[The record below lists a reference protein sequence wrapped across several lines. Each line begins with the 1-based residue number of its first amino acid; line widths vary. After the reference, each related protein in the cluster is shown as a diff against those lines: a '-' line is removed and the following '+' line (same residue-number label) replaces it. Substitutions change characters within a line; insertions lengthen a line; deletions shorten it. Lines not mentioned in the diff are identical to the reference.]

1 MMKIPAGLRFKYGWV
16 VFLAFLATL
25 SFVSCATISEPA
37 TKSPIVE
44 IATQAPTP
52 TISNTPIPPTPSGI
66 RAVVVGVVREVDGDS
81 ISVQTLEGASLV
93 HLTADSVIQEFAAS
107 SLKDLDMGQETDSGI
122 AARAVIVSL
131 ENTSLFQDQ
140 GDFQIGRATRALVGT
155 IEKIDD
161 GNITINTKLG
171 SRAAKIDTTSTVF
184 MMPAPVST
192 ERLSQGQLVT
202 VTGIE
207 TSDGGI
213 TAQPVLITPEL
224 GGLMSAGRTGGR
236 DGRGGRGGGQG
247 QGGGGGQGQGPPPSN
262 GTVAAPPDFD
272 TERKTGAY
280 DGITF
285 VVTED
290 SRATFR
296 VREQLTLIPLPHH
309 AEMRTTALSGDIHLD
324 GRPSSVVIDLH
335 QLKSDQR
342 FRDRYV
348 RNAMFPD
355 DPKAIFTLLDVG
367 ALPQGFPEGN
377 EVKAQIAGT
386 LNIRGAEFPLG
397 FDVTIQDKGDVITI
411 LGRTRFSW
419 NDLGISPP
427 TAGLVLTP
435 GDEVEV
441 RIALTAK
448 PVR

>member
-1 MMKIPAGLRFKYGWV
+1 
-16 VFLAFLATL
+16 
-25 SFVSCATISEPA
+25 
-37 TKSPIVE
+37 
-44 IATQAPTP
+44 
-52 TISNTPIPPTPSGI
+52 
-66 RAVVVGVVREVDGDS
+66 
-81 ISVQTLEGASLV
+81 
-93 HLTADSVIQEFAAS
+93 
-107 SLKDLDMGQETDSGI
+107 MGRETDSGI
-122 AARAVIVSL
+122 TARAVIVSL

-202 VTGIE
+202 MTGIE

-213 TAQPVLITPEL
+213 TAQSVLITPEL

-236 DGRGGRGGGQG
+236 DGRGGR
-247 QGGGGGQGQGPPPSN
+247 GGGQGQGPPPSN

-296 VREQLTLIPLPHH
+296 VREQLALIPLPHH
-309 AEMRTTALSGDIHLD
+309 AEMRTTALSGDIHWMD
-324 GRPSSVVIDLH
+324 
-335 QLKSDQR
+335 
-342 FRDRYV
+342 V
-348 RNAMFPD
+348 RRR
-355 DPKAIFTLLDVG
+355 L
-367 ALPQGFPEGN
+367 
-377 EVKAQIAGT
+377 
-386 LNIRGAEFPLG
+386 
-397 FDVTIQDKGDVITI
+397 
-411 LGRTRFSW
+411 
-419 NDLGISPP
+419 
-427 TAGLVLTP
+427 
-435 GDEVEV
+435 
-441 RIALTAK
+441 
-448 PVR
+448 

>member
-1 MMKIPAGLRFKYGWV
+1 MMKIPAGPRFKYGWV
-16 VFLAFLATL
+16 VFLASLATL
-25 SFVSCATISEPA
+25 SLVSCATITELA

-44 IATQAPTP
+44 TATQAPSP
-52 TISNTPIPPTPSGI
+52 TVSNTPIPPAPSGI
-66 RAVVVGVVREVDGDS
+66 RVVVVGIVREVDGDS

-122 AARAVIVSL
+122 TARAVIVSL

-140 GDFQIGRATRALVGT
+140 GDFQLGRAGRALVGT

-161 GNITINTKLG
+161 GSIMINTNLG
-171 SRAAKIDTTSTVF
+171 SRTATIDTTSTAF

-192 ERLSQGQLVT
+192 ERLSRGQLVT

-207 TSDGGI
+207 SSDGGI
-213 TAQPVLITPEL
+213 TAQSVLITPEL

-247 QGGGGGQGQGPPPSN
+247 QGPPPSS

-296 VREQLTLIPLPHH
+296 VREQLALIPLPHH

-397 FDVTIQDKGDVITI
+397 FDVTVQDKGDVITI

-427 TAGLVLTP
+427 TAGLVLTL

>member
-1 MMKIPAGLRFKYGWV
+1 MMKIPAGPRFKYGWV
-16 VFLAFLATL
+16 VFLASLATL
-25 SFVSCATISEPA
+25 SLVSCATITELA

-44 IATQAPTP
+44 TATQAPTP

-66 RAVVVGVVREVDGDS
+66 RAVVVGVIREVDGDS

-122 AARAVIVSL
+122 TARAVIVSL

-192 ERLSQGQLVT
+192 ERLSRGQLVT

-207 TSDGGI
+207 SSDGGI
-213 TAQPVLITPEL
+213 TAQSVLITPEL

-236 DGRGGRGGGQG
+236 GGRGGRGGGQG
-247 QGGGGGQGQGPPPSN
+247 QGPPPSS

-290 SRATFR
+290 SGATFR
-296 VREQLTLIPLPHH
+296 VREQLALIPLPHH
-309 AEMRTTALSGDIHLD
+309 AEMHTTALSGDIHLD
-324 GRPSSVVIDLH
+324 GRPSSVVINLH

-367 ALPQGFPEGN
+367 ALPQGFPEGK

-397 FDVTIQDKGDVITI
+397 FNVTVQDKGDVITI
-411 LGRTRFSW
+411 LGRTKFS
-419 NDLGISPP
+419 
-427 TAGLVLTP
+427 
-435 GDEVEV
+435 
-441 RIALTAK
+441 
-448 PVR
+448 

>member
-1 MMKIPAGLRFKYGWV
+1 MIKIPAGPRFKYGWV
-16 VFLAFLATL
+16 VFLSSLATL
-25 SFVSCATISEPA
+25 SLVSCATISELA

-44 IATQAPTP
+44 TANQAPAP
-52 TISNTPIPPTPSGI
+52 TVSNTPIPPTPSGI
-66 RAVVVGVVREVDGDS
+66 RVVVVGIVREVDGDS
-81 ISVQTLEGASLV
+81 ISVQTLEGATSV

-107 SLKDLDMGQETDSGI
+107 SLKDLDIGQRVTAMGQETESGI

-140 GDFQIGRATRALVGT
+140 GDFQVGRAARALVGT

-161 GNITINTKLG
+161 GSITINTKLG
-171 SRAAKIDTTSTVF
+171 SRTATIDTTSTAF

-192 ERLSQGQLVT
+192 ERLSRGQLVT

-207 TSDGGI
+207 SSDGGI
-213 TAQPVLITPEL
+213 TAQSVLITPEL

-236 DGRGGRGGGQG
+236 GGRGGRGGGQG
-247 QGGGGGQGQGPPPSN
+247 QGPPPSS

-296 VREQLTLIPLPHH
+296 VREQLALIPLPHH
-309 AEMRTTALSGDIHLD
+309 AEMRTTALSGDIQLD
-324 GRPSSVVIDLH
+324 GRPSSVQIDLH

-348 RNAMFPD
+348 RQAMFPD

-367 ALPQGFPEGN
+367 ALPQGFPEGK

-397 FDVTIQDKGDVITI
+397 FNVTVQDKGDVITI
-411 LGRTRFSW
+411 LGRTKFSW
-419 NDLGISPP
+419 DDLGISPP
-427 TAGLVLTP
+427 TAGLVLTL

>member
-1 MMKIPAGLRFKYGWV
+1 
-16 VFLAFLATL
+16 
-25 SFVSCATISEPA
+25 
-37 TKSPIVE
+37 
-44 IATQAPTP
+44 
-52 TISNTPIPPTPSGI
+52 
-66 RAVVVGVVREVDGDS
+66 
-81 ISVQTLEGASLV
+81 LV

-107 SLKDLDMGQETDSGI
+107 SLKDLDMGRETDSGI
-122 AARAVIVSL
+122 TARAVIVSL

-213 TAQPVLITPEL
+213 TAQSVLITPEL

-296 VREQLTLIPLPHH
+296 VREQLALIPLPHH
-309 AEMRTTALSGDIHLD
+309 AEMRTTALSGDIHWMD
-324 GRPSSVVIDLH
+324 
-335 QLKSDQR
+335 
-342 FRDRYV
+342 V
-348 RNAMFPD
+348 RRR
-355 DPKAIFTLLDVG
+355 L
-367 ALPQGFPEGN
+367 
-377 EVKAQIAGT
+377 
-386 LNIRGAEFPLG
+386 
-397 FDVTIQDKGDVITI
+397 
-411 LGRTRFSW
+411 
-419 NDLGISPP
+419 
-427 TAGLVLTP
+427 
-435 GDEVEV
+435 
-441 RIALTAK
+441 
-448 PVR
+448 

>member
-1 MMKIPAGLRFKYGWV
+1 
-16 VFLAFLATL
+16 
-25 SFVSCATISEPA
+25 
-37 TKSPIVE
+37 
-44 IATQAPTP
+44 
-52 TISNTPIPPTPSGI
+52 
-66 RAVVVGVVREVDGDS
+66 
-81 ISVQTLEGASLV
+81 
-93 HLTADSVIQEFAAS
+93 
-107 SLKDLDMGQETDSGI
+107 
-122 AARAVIVSL
+122 
-131 ENTSLFQDQ
+131 
-140 GDFQIGRATRALVGT
+140 
-155 IEKIDD
+155 
-161 GNITINTKLG
+161 
-171 SRAAKIDTTSTVF
+171 
-184 MMPAPVST
+184 
-192 ERLSQGQLVT
+192 
-202 VTGIE
+202 
-207 TSDGGI
+207 
-213 TAQPVLITPEL
+213 
-224 GGLMSAGRTGGR
+224 MSAGRG
-236 DGRGGRGGGQG
+236 GRGGRGGGQG
-247 QGGGGGQGQGPPPSN
+247 QGPPPSS

-290 SRATFR
+290 SGATFR
-296 VREQLTLIPLPHH
+296 VREQLALIPLPHH
-309 AEMRTTALSGDIHLD
+309 AEMHTTALSGDIHLD
-324 GRPSSVVIDLH
+324 GRPSSVVINLH

-397 FDVTIQDKGDVITI
+397 FDVTVQDKGDVITI

-427 TAGLVLTP
+427 TAGLVLTL